1 MGARVPNEEAGR
13 CGYDLRE
20 LCRVVRK
27 EYEAKAEAEYLA
39 QQGTH
44 HQNENSTLF
53 QESKIGRNHFTGVI
67 EWQNEIRE
75 LKKSDGEPYSADYLE
90 NIHTQLS
97 CLFNHAIKHYG
108 LQINPA
114 ARRRHGR

>member
-1 MGARVPNEEAGR
+1 MAVFRDKKNGSWYVQFRYTDWKGQRQQKMKRGFSTKKGGPELGARVPNEEAGR

-53 QESKIGRNHFTGVI
+53 QESKIGRNHFTGCDRMA
-67 EWQNEIRE
+67 E
-75 LKKSDGEPYSADYLE
+75 KFGS
-90 NIHTQLS
+90 
-97 CLFNHAIKHYG
+97 
-108 LQINPA
+108 
-114 ARRRHGR
+114 